1 MIRDLPYT
9 QVLYSLMQPAIKMAL
24 RVARQGSDYLKT
36 HFERQDLAEKDP
48 IELGRQL
55 DRVAQSI
62 YENFSEQLQKA
73 YKDHV
78 IAPINEADAG
88 DADYSWHIFP
98 VLGRENF
105 LRSLPDFALAMI
117 QKKSNRTENLLL
129 INPVTGEEYSASRGQ
144 GAALNSR
151 RVRTGTTRSLASASL
166 VTNLLDQCKGSDD
179 PLLWGELTA
188 SLAQHAG
195 SLQTSGCASL
205 DIARVAAGRLDAA
218 VIFRPER
225 EDLAIGLTIALES
238 GALAGD
244 FSGNP
249 STSGAK
255 QLVIANPKLF
265 KEMLKTLHPYQSR
278 LPR

>member
-1 MIRDLPYT
+1 
-9 QVLYSLMQPAIKMAL
+9 MQPAIKMAL
-24 RVARQGSDYLKT
+24 RVARQGSDYLKA
-36 HFERQDLAEKDP
+36 HFERQDPADKDP
-48 IELGRQL
+48 IERGRQL

-62 YENFSEQLQKA
+62 YDNFSEQLQKA

-88 DADYSWHIFP
+88 NAEHTWHIFP
-98 VLGRENF
+98 VLGRDNF
-105 LRSLPDFALAMI
+105 LRNLPDFALALI
-117 QKKSNRTENLLL
+117 QKKGNRTENLLL
-129 INPVTGEEYSASRGQ
+129 VNPVTGEEYTASRGH

-151 RVRTGTTRSLASASL
+151 RVRTGTTRHLSEASL
-166 VTNLLDQCKGSDD
+166 VTNLLDQCKGADD

-188 SLAQHAG
+188 TLAQQAG
-195 SLQTSGCASL
+195 KLHTAGCASL
-205 DIARVAAGRLDAA
+205 DIARVAAGHLDAA
-218 VIFRPER
+218 VIFRPQP
-225 EDLAIGLTIALES
+225 EDLAVGLTIAMES

-249 STSGAK
+249 STSAAK

-265 KEMLKTLHPYQSR
+265 KEVLKTLHPFQGR

>member
-24 RVARQGSDYLKT
+24 RVARQGSDYLKA
-36 HFERQDLAEKDP
+36 HFERQDPAEKDLT
-48 IELGRQL
+48 ELGRQL
-55 DRVAQSI
+55 DRVAESI

-88 DADYSWHIFP
+88 DADYTWHIFP
-98 VLGRENF
+98 VLGRDNF
-105 LRSLPDFALAMI
+105 LRNLPDFALALI
-117 QKKSNRTENLLL
+117 QKKANRTENLLL
-129 INPVTGEEYSASRGQ
+129 VNPITGEEYTASRGQ

-151 RVRTGTTRSLASASL
+151 RVRTGAVRHLSEANV

-188 SLAQHAG
+188 TLAQ
-195 SLQTSGCASL
+195 QSGKLHTTGCVSL

-218 VIFRPER
+218 AIFRPQP

-249 STSGAK
+249 STSGTK

-265 KEMLKTLHPYQSR
+265 KDVLKTLHPFQAR